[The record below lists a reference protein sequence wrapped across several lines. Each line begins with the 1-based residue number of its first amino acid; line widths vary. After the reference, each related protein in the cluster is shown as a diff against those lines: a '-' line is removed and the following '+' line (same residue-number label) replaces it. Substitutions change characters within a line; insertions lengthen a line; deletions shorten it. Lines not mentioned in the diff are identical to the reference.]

1 MNMKKVS
8 NIKLFIENNILAK
21 LNSYITKKRH
31 QLNLLLP
38 SEKKAIKEKFKNL
51 TPKEQQ
57 KIVEEFNNECE
68 YYEREI
74 GTKYISEEYVKN
86 RIDKWIK
93 ESKPFF
99 SRWKELA
106 EKTNDIFEHNEEI
119 KSYACYQLAKY
130 YYNMF
135 WIFYDDEG
143 TAEAQ
148 YKNSRK
154 WIDKAVEL
162 NQNDPKFW
170 YLRHILCKKMNDP
183 KEAYR
188 SLKMLEK
195 LGYKFDKIIG
205 Q

>member
-1 MNMKKVS
+1 MKKGS
-8 NIKLFIENNILAK
+8 KIKLFIENNILAD

-51 TPKEQQ
+51 IPREQQ
-57 KIVEEFNNECE
+57 KIIEEFNNECE

-74 GTKYISEEYVKN
+74 GTNYISEEYVKS

-93 ESKPFF
+93 ESQPFF

-106 EKTNDIFEHNEEI
+106 EKTNDVFEYNEEI

-135 WIFYDDEG
+135 WIFYDDNE

-148 YKNSRK
+148 YKKARK

-170 YLRHILCKKMNDP
+170 SLRHILCKKLNDP

-195 LGYKFDKIIG
+195 LGYKLDKIV
-205 Q
+205 